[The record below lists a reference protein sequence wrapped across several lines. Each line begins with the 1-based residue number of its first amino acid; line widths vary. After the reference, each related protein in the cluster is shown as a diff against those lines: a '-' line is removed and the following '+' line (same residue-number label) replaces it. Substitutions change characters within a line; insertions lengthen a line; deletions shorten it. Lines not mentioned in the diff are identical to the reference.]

1 MATHLLERGFP
12 GMLLSAWRHRYL
24 LEQMTM
30 REIMGR
36 YRGSLM
42 GVLWSLV
49 TPLLMLAIYTL
60 VFGFIMPVR
69 WTERVGMRSFE
80 ADSTLDYSLILFCG
94 LLLHSFLSETLSR
107 ASGLIV
113 ANVNLVKRVVFPL
126 DLLAWSATGSGLFHL
141 AVGFGVLFV
150 GYVLVHLGLNM
161 MIVTLPF
168 VLAPFVVMV
177 MGFVWFLAA
186 SAVYVRDIGQA
197 IPAVTTILMF
207 TSPILFPKAA
217 MPPLMQTLMKL
228 NPLTVPVEQVRA
240 AVIWGVRPDLTEL
253 AIYSVAALVVA
264 WAGHAWFQ
272 RCRRGFADAL

>member
-12 GMLLSAWRHRYL
+12 GMLLSAWRNRYL
-24 LEQMTM
+24 LEQMTW
-30 REIMGR
+30 REIAGIARNVAGLLRHRPQSASRSSGR
-36 YRGSLM
+36 
-42 GVLWSLV
+42 V
-49 TPLLMLAIYTL
+49 
-60 VFGFIMPVR
+60 
-69 WTERVGMRSFE
+69 
-80 ADSTLDYSLILFCG
+80 DLDYSLILFCG
-94 LLLHSFLSETLSR
+94 LLLHSFLGESLNR
-107 ASGLIV
+107 ASSLIV

-126 DLLAWSATGSGLFHL
+126 DLLALSTIGSGVFHL

-150 GYVLVHLGLNM
+150 GYVLVNLGLNM
-161 MIVTLPF
+161 MVVTLPF
-168 VLAPFVVMV
+168 VLAPFILMV

-207 TSPILFPKAA
+207 TSPILFPESA
-217 MPPLMQTLMKL
+217 MPPAMQALMKL

-240 AVIWGVRPDLTEL
+240 AVIWGVRPNLTDL
-253 AIYSVAALVVA
+253 AIYSLAALVVA